1 MTSVKRETFSGYD
14 KLFEVD
20 NKPNLVAGASAI
32 YDDRVPSRTWF
43 EDPNEPV
50 YKAWKDGH
58 FSWTFSS
65 RHLRFR
71 GKFLVG
77 RGFTCSTKLSC
88 CSEPIPEK
96 PSFNFDMDSFDF
108 ESMFGNPP
116 LQFRP
121 VPVNLTMY
129 STEKVSAVADN
140 FELVGRQK

>member
-1 MTSVKRETFSGYD
+1 MTSVKRETFSDYG
-14 KLFEVD
+14 KLFKVAK
-20 NKPNLVAGASAI
+20 KPNFVGCKPTI
-32 YDDRVPSRTWF
+32 FKDTNRYRNWF

-50 YKAWKDGH
+50 YKAWKDSQ
-58 FSWTFSS
+58 FSWNFNS

-71 GKFLVG
+71 DEFLVG

-116 LQFRP
+116 LQIRP
-121 VPVNLTMY
+121 FEMDLRMY
-129 STEKVSAVADN
+129 STEKVSVATAN
-140 FELVGRQK
+140 LTK